1 MSKADAPQNA
11 KSSEDLP
18 SEGLTSG
25 GASTPAVPHHVAI
38 IMDGNGRWAAARG
51 LPRVEG
57 HRRGVEALRRT
68 IRAAGEIGIKVITIF
83 SFSSENWSRPAAEV
97 GELMGLLRRFIR
109 NDLAE
114 LHKSGV
120 RVRII
125 GERAGLEADI
135 GRLLTEA
142 EELTKNNTKLTLVV
156 AFNYGARQEIARA
169 ARLTAEEVAQ
179 GRLKPEDI
187 TVDTIGG
194 FLDTADLPD
203 PDLIIRTSGE
213 QRLSNFLLWQ
223 SAYSELVF
231 VPVNWPDFDR
241 TVLEDAIREYQQRER
256 RFGGLAAKAAQAG
269 S

>member
-1 MSKADAPQNA
+1 MSEAEVAQ
-11 KSSEDLP
+11 
-18 SEGLTSG
+18 SG
-25 GASTPAVPHHVAI
+25 KPVFEVPRHVAI

-51 LPRVEG
+51 LPRAEG

-68 IRAAGEIGIKVITIF
+68 IRAAGEIGIGFVTIF
-83 SFSSENWSRPAAEV
+83 SFSAENWSRPASEV
-97 GELMGLLRRFIR
+97 HELMGLLRRFIR

-114 LHKSGV
+114 LHQSNV

-125 GERAGLEADI
+125 GERAGLDPDI

-142 EELTKNNTKLTLVV
+142 EELTRDNSGLTLVV

-169 ARLTAEEVAQ
+169 ARRIAEAVAQ
-179 GRLKPEDI
+179 GRLQPADI
-187 TVDTIGG
+187 TIETVGRL
-194 FLDTADLPD
+194 LDAPDIPD

-231 VPVNWPDFDR
+231 VPTNWPDFDR
-241 TVLEDAIREYQQRER
+241 AALEAAIREYQQRER
-256 RFGGLAAKAAQAG
+256 RFGGLVAKTG

>member
-1 MSKADAPQNA
+1 MSEAELQQ
-11 KSSEDLP
+11 SV
-18 SEGLTSG
+18 TS
-25 GASTPAVPHHVAI
+25 PFVVPRHVAI

-68 IRAAGEIGIKVITIF
+68 IRAAGEIGIKIITIY
-83 SFSSENWSRPAAEV
+83 SFSTENWSRPATEV

-114 LHKSGV
+114 LHRSNV

-125 GERAGLEADI
+125 GERVGLDPDI

-142 EELTKNNTKLTLVV
+142 EELTKDNDGLTLVV
-156 AFNYGARQEIARA
+156 AFNYGARQEIVRA
-169 ARLTAEEVAQ
+169 MRRFAEDVAA
-179 GRLKPEDI
+179 GRSKPEDASMERL
-187 TVDTIGG
+187 GG
-194 FLDTADLPD
+194 FLDAPDLPD
-203 PDLIIRTSGE
+203 PDLLIRTSGE

-231 VPVNWPDFDR
+231 VPTYWPDFDR
-241 TVLEDAIREYQQRER
+241 ATLEAAIRDYQQRER
-256 RFGGLAAKAAQAG
+256 RFGGLVAKTG